1 MAGESSM
8 TYEEAIKALIA
19 YRNETKKSQR
29 TIAKELGIR
38 HRMPLSRKW
47 RHWWQ

>member
-29 TIAKELGIR
+29 TIAKELGISDGLVSSF
-38 HRMPLSRKW
+38 LSGK
-47 RHWWQ
+47 